1 MKTYLVGGAVRDK
14 LMDYPFHERDW
25 VVVGAR
31 PEDLLKQGFQQVGK
45 DFPVFLHPQTKE
57 EYALARTE
65 RKTAPG
71 YHGFIC
77 DFNPNISL
85 EEDLGRRDLTI
96 NAIAEDE
103 SGAIVDPYHGR
114 RDLDDKCL
122 RHVSPAFSED
132 PLRVLRVARFA
143 ARYAHLG
150 FYIAPE
156 TLALMQTISTDG
168 ELQHLAAER
177 IWQEL
182 RKALGEQSPAVFFQ
196 SLRDCNALHTLYPA
210 WNASLSDDLLAAL
223 NSAAREGLNAQQVF
237 ALSCSNLTLTNCRAL
252 CEQLRADNASTE
264 LAARCADY
272 TPLTPLANAEESLA
286 LLEQFDYLRRP
297 ELLAEFID
305 TIKILH
311 DVEQLQVLHNNATA
325 LRAITAQSFIQ
336 QGAKGPAISRAMR
349 EARLA
354 LLEAKLLQR
363 KS

>member
-1 MKTYLVGGAVRDK
+1 MKIYLVGGAVRDK
-14 LMDYPFHERDW
+14 LLNYPFHERDW

-31 PEDLLKQGFQQVGK
+31 PEDLLDNGFQQVGK

-71 YHGFIC
+71 YHGFVC

-103 SGAIVDPYHGR
+103 NGVIVDPYHGR
-114 RDLDDKCL
+114 RDLEDKCL

-150 FYIAPE
+150 FDIASE
-156 TLALMQTISTDG
+156 TRQLMWAISLSG

-182 RKALGEQSPAVFFQ
+182 RKALGERSPAVFFQ
-196 SLRDCNALHTLYPA
+196 SLRDCDALQTLFPE
-210 WNASLSDDLLAAL
+210 WSVSLTDTLLEAL
-223 NSAAREGLNAQQVF
+223 NKAAREGLNYQQVF
-237 ALSCSNLTLTNCRAL
+237 ALCCSNLSPADCRTL
-252 CEQLRADNASTE
+252 CEQLRADNASSY
-264 LAARCADY
+264 LALRCAEY
-272 TPLTPLANAEESLA
+272 TPLVTPASAEESLA

-297 ELLAEFID
+297 ELFTEFID

-311 DVEQLQVLHNNATA
+311 NIEQLQALHNSAVE
-325 LRAITAQSFIQ
+325 LRAINAQRFIQ
-336 QGAKGPAISRAMR
+336 QGAKGPAISSAMR

-354 LLEAKLLQR
+354 LLETRLSQEK
-363 KS
+363 